1 MEVPSNKGKQFM
13 QSFRKSKLL
22 LGVGL
27 AFIFAAGPV
36 FADKPEWAGNNKH
49 EKKWNKS
56 EKHADEHGHRY
67 FTDHHRH
74 AVSEYYGK
82 QYDGGKKC
90 PPGLAKKNN
99 GCLPPGQAK
108 KWRVGH
114 PLPHDVVYYGVPRS
128 LFIQLG
134 APPQGHKYVRV
145 GADILMIAIG
155 SGMVVDAI
163 NDLGRM

>member
-1 MEVPSNKGKQFM
+1 MRAPLKVKFLSA
-13 QSFRKSKLL
+13 L
-22 LGVGL
+22 
-27 AFIFAAGPV
+27 FIACIFSVNPA

-49 EKKWNKS
+49 EKKKEKG
-56 EKHADEHGHRY
+56 EKHAYKHGEAY

-82 QYDGGKKC
+82 NYRSGKC
-90 PPGLAKKNN
+90 PPGLAKKQN

-108 KWRVGH
+108 KWQKGK
-114 PLPHDVVYYGVPRS
+114 PLPHDVIYYNVPRS
-128 LFIQLG
+128 LVIELG
-134 APPQGHKYVRV
+134 VPPQGYKYVRV

-155 SGMVVDAI
+155 TRMVVDGI